1 MYIKDQVEFVN
12 EKLKNGLSI
21 TKVEKELKLG
31 KDTLR
36 KRLNKQGYR
45 YNKESKQFEFD
56 SDFKPT
62 KQQTNRP
69 TKTQSNKNTKQQT
82 NKETIANKD
91 QQKNSEQLTLEE
103 IKYLKAWIKNKKILD
118 QEDKKILSD
127 EFKPTTLEIEV
138 NLYKKLE
145 EYCYAN
151 KETKKAVI
159 NKALLNYL
167 E

>member
-1 MYIKDQVEFVN
+1 MDIKDQVEFVN
-12 EKLKNGLSI
+12 EKLKNGSSI

-45 YNKESKQFEFD
+45 YNKELKQFEFNL
-56 SDFKPT
+56 DFQPT
-62 KQQTNRP
+62 KPQI
-69 TKTQSNKNTKQQT
+69 NKETKQQT
-82 NKETIANKD
+82 NKATITNKD

-103 IKYLKAWIKNKKILD
+103 IKFLKAWIKNKKLLD
-118 QEDKKILSD
+118 QEEDKKILSD
-127 EFKPTTLEIEV
+127 EFKATTLEIEA

>member
-1 MYIKDQVEFVN
+1 MDIKDQVEFVN
-12 EKLKNGLSI
+12 EKLKNGSSI
-21 TKVEKELKLG
+21 TKIEKELNLG

-45 YNKESKQFEFD
+45 YNKDLKKFEFN

-62 KQQTNRP
+62 NQQANGQTKKQRNKE
-69 TKTQSNKNTKQQT
+69 TKPQT
-82 NKETIANKD
+82 NKE

-103 IKYLKAWIKNKKILD
+103 IKFLKFWIKNKKILS
-118 QEDKKILSD
+118 DK
-127 EFKPTTLEIEV
+127 FKPTTLEIEV

-145 EYCYAN
+145 EYCYEN
-151 KETKKAVI
+151 KETKKAII
-159 NKALLNYL
+159 NKALLSYL